1 MVSKLDNNDLQASQL
16 NLSSQE
22 EKLLKREK
30 EIEEL
35 KSAWEEKV
43 NQASGLTQEEAKK
56 IVLEKVEKELTSYIA
71 RRVKEAEEEIKLT
84 AEEKARQILVD
95 EMQHGVT
102 DIVAEYTVS
111 SIKIPSEEIKGKVI
125 GREGRNIRIFERL
138 TGVDVSFE
146 EEGEIRLS
154 SFDSLRREVARRA
167 LEKLIRDGRI
177 QPPRIEEVV
186 RQTKEEVEKI
196 VFEAGRGLCDEAGV
210 YHLSPDLVSILGR
223 FKFRFS
229 FGQNMIV
236 HTLEETKIGV
246 ALAHELKAD
255 VEVVRLGC
263 LLHDIGKVVTEK
275 EGSHVQLGVELL
287 KKYGLPEKVINCVAE
302 HHEDKPFSTV
312 ESVIT
317 WIADAASGSRPGAR
331 YEAHEDYVKRMTR
344 IEEIA
349 KSFAGVAD
357 VAAYQAGREVLV
369 MVKPEEI
376 SDNEAKVLAYKIA
389 QKLER
394 EADYLGQ
401 IKVTVIRE
409 VREEVTLPAES

>member
-1 MVSKLDNNDLQASQL
+1 MVSKSDNNDLQASQL
-16 NLSSQE
+16 NISSRE
-22 EKLLKREK
+22 EKFLKREK

-43 NQASGLTQEEAKK
+43 NQASGLTPEEAKK

-196 VFEAGRGLCDEAGV
+196 VFEAGRELCDEAGV
-210 YHLSPDLVSILGR
+210 YHLAPDLVSILGR

-389 QKLER
+389 QKLEK

-409 VREEVTLPAES
+409 VREEITLPAEG

>member
-1 MVSKLDNNDLQASQL
+1 MVSKSDNNDLQASQL
-16 NLSSQE
+16 NISSRE
-22 EKLLKREK
+22 EKFLKREK

-43 NQASGLTQEEAKK
+43 NQASGLTPEEAKK

-196 VFEAGRGLCDEAGV
+196 VFEAGRELCDEAGV
-210 YHLSPDLVSILGR
+210 YHLAPDLVSILGR

-389 QKLER
+389 QKLEK

-409 VREEVTLPAES
+409 VREEVTLPAEG

>member
-1 MVSKLDNNDLQASQL
+1 MVSKSDNNDLQASQL
-16 NLSSQE
+16 NISSRE
-22 EKLLKREK
+22 EKFLKREK

-43 NQASGLTQEEAKK
+43 NQASGLTPEEAKK

-196 VFEAGRGLCDEAGV
+196 VFEAGRELCDEAGV
-210 YHLSPDLVSILGR
+210 YHLAPDLVSILGR